1 MRFSK
6 WRLENFLADVFDLL
20 AFLVFVW
27 GIVLFIRFF
36 IANPYTVVWS
46 SMSPTFEENDFIIV
60 EKIVP
65 RFWQLQRWD
74 IIVFVP
80 PGKNVPYIK
89 RIIALP
95 WETVKI
101 KNWWIYI
108 CNSWSLDNCQRLQ
121 EDYIPEYVTT
131 EARCGKDEFKV
142 ESWFF
147 VMWDN
152 RWFST
157 DSLCCFWLGCFE
169 WANYTVPS
177 NYMIWKVYVRIIP
190 NFKTF

>member
-1 MRFSK
+1 MKFSR
-6 WRLENFLADVFDLL
+6 WWLENFLADAFDLL
-20 AFLVFVW
+20 AFLVFVG

-46 SMSPTFEENDFIIV
+46 SMSQTFEENDFIIV
-60 EKIVP
+60 DKITP
-65 RFWQLQRWD
+65 RFGQLNRWD
-74 IIVFVP
+74 VIVFVP
-80 PGKNVPYIK
+80 PWKNVPYIK

-95 WETVKI
+95 WETVKVHDG
-101 KNWWIYI
+101 WIYI
-108 CNSWSLDNCQRLQ
+108 CNSASPEDCKKLQ
-121 EDYIPEYVTT
+121 EDYLPEYVTT
-131 EARCGKDEFKV
+131 EARCGKSEFKV

-147 VMWDN
+147 VMGDH

-157 DSLCCFWLGCFE
+157 DSLCCFGLGCFE

-190 NFKTF
+190 NFSFF

>member
-1 MRFSK
+1 MKFNK
-6 WRLENFLADVFDLL
+6 WEFKNFLADAFDLL

-27 GIVLFIRFF
+27 GLVLFIRFF
-36 IANPYTVVWS
+36 IVNPYTVVWS

-60 EKIVP
+60 DKITP
-65 RFWQLQRWD
+65 RFAQLNRWD
-74 IIVFVP
+74 VIVFVP

-89 RIIALP
+89 RIIAVP

-101 KNWWIYI
+101 HDWWIYI
-108 CNSWSLDNCQRLQ
+108 CDSWSVQNCQRLQ

-131 EARCGKDEFKV
+131 EARCGKSEFKV

-157 DSLCCFWLGCFE
+157 DSLCCFGLWCFE

-190 NFKTF
+190 NFQVF

>member
-6 WRLENFLADVFDLL
+6 WKFKNFLADVFDLL

-60 EKIVP
+60 DKITP
-65 RFWQLQRWD
+65 RFGQLQRWD
-74 IIVFVP
+74 VIVFVP

-89 RIIALP
+89 RIIWLP

-101 KNWWIYI
+101 HDWWIYI
-108 CNSWSLDNCQRLQ
+108 CNSWAAEDCKKLQ
-121 EDYIPEYVTT
+121 ESYLPEYVTT
-131 EARCGKDEFKV
+131 EARCGKEEFKI

-157 DSLCCFWLGCFE
+157 DSLCCFGLGCFE

-190 NFKTF
+190 NFKAF

>member
-1 MRFSK
+1 MKFSK
-6 WRLENFLADVFDLL
+6 WRFENFLADAFDLL

-60 EKIVP
+60 DKITP
-65 RFWQLQRWD
+65 RFGHLGRGD
-74 IIVFVP
+74 VIVFVP
-80 PGKNVPYIK
+80 PGKTVPYIK
-89 RIIALP
+89 RIIAVP
-95 WETVKI
+95 WETVKVHDG
-101 KNWWIYI
+101 WIYI
-108 CNSWSLDNCQRLQ
+108 CNSWAVEDCKKLQ
-121 EDYIPEYVTT
+121 EDYLPAYART
-131 EARCGKDEFKV
+131 EARCGKTEFKV

-169 WANYTVPS
+169 WANYTVPN
-177 NYMIWKVYVRIIP
+177 NYLIWKVYVRIIP

>member
-1 MRFSK
+1 MKFNK
-6 WRLENFLADVFDLL
+6 WRLENFLADFFDLL

-46 SMSPTFEENDFIIV
+46 SMSPTFEENNFIV
-60 EKIVP
+60 VDKITP
-65 RFWQLQRWD
+65 RFGQLNRWD
-74 IIVFVP
+74 VIVFVP

-89 RIIALP
+89 RIIWLQ

-101 KNWWIYI
+101 HDWWIYI
-108 CNSWSLDNCQRLQ
+108 CNSWSIQDCKKLQ
-121 EDYIPEYVTT
+121 EDYLPEYVTT
-131 EARCGKDEFKV
+131 EARCGKSEFKI

-157 DSLCCFWLGCFE
+157 DSLCCFGLGCFE
-169 WANYTVPS
+169 WTNYTVPS

-190 NFKTF
+190 DFKVF